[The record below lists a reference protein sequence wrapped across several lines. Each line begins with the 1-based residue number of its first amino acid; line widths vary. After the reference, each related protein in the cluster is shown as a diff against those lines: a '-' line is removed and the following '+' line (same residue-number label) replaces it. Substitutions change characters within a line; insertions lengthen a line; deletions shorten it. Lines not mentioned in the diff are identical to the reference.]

1 MAVGTLARA
10 DRATWTGA
18 GDSVCQTL
26 VPRALTIVFIAPGLL
41 VCLVGDKSIVGD
53 SGYRPNLPICQPYP
67 RGAGWLA
74 TARGGGGVRWVAPL
88 PPRIQ
93 RRGAWLPRGRGV
105 GAVHARGGDARPPR
119 AALRKPGAR
128 RRCQMCDSPQFICGQ
143 SVRK

>member
-26 VPRALTIVFIAPGLL
+26 LPCALTIVFIAPGLL

-67 RGAGWLA
+67 RGAGVARDGAGGGRRALGGA
-74 TARGGGGVRWVAPL
+74 PAAAHTAAGCVAAARQGRRGG
-88 PPRIQ
+88 PR
-93 RRGAWLPRGRGV
+93 
-105 GAVHARGGDARPPR
+105 
-119 AALRKPGAR
+119 AR
-128 RRCQMCDSPQFICGQ
+128 RRRSAAQGCAAQAWGPAQVSD
-143 SVRK
+143 V